1 MLSAF
6 LMEPQSPFAESA
18 SANSRIIILTGI
30 WRHAEMFSSAG
41 KNDRDM
47 RMVENAH
54 SGYPANGGNSLR
66 QLE

>member
-1 MLSAF
+1 MLSAIV
-6 LMEPQSPFAESA
+6 MVPQSPFAESA
-18 SANSRIIILTGI
+18 GANSRIIILTGI
-30 WRHAEMFSSAG
+30 WRHAEMFQLAG

-54 SGYPANGGNSLR
+54 SGYPTNGGNSLR